1 MTRHDASS
9 HKSGGRLAAL
19 VLRHAAL
26 EAAVGS
32 EQSRP
37 VPDMAA
43 LQALKRKRLAVKE
56 QIHRLGAAHVPQDRT
71 D

>member
-1 MTRHDASS
+1 MTRHDVSS

-26 EAAVGS
+26 EAAIGN

-43 LQALKRKRLAVKE
+43 LQTLKRKRLVVKE
-56 QIHRLGAAHVPQDRT
+56 QIHRLGAAHVPQHRAG
-71 D
+71 